1 MGNIQKILEESQQT
15 LEDLQTRMAKESEKL
30 KESIKEQLTVKL
42 EADKLYETRWIYYHT
57 ILGLELFVIILILLG
72 IWWNI

>member
-1 MGNIQKILEESQQT
+1 MANIQKILEESQRT
-15 LEDLQTRMAKESEKL
+15 LEDLQTHVGRESKKL

-42 EADKLYETRWIYYHT
+42 EADRLYETRWIFYHT
-57 ILGLELFVIILILLG
+57 ILGIELFVIILILLG